1 MALAKRV
8 EVVVY
13 SLALKTKDNLLPSTH
28 CPPPKIL
35 PSKQGWYMNM
45 P

>member
-28 CPPPKIL
+28 CPPPQKSFPLNKVGI
-35 PSKQGWYMNM
+35 
-45 P
+45 